1 MLVYLRIMCSWT
13 QIDQNWELH
22 HLLALVLVQILTNE
36 SIQSKCSGWMVWNT
50 SSEQFSFFF
59 FVIFTPIPVGRTY
72 SSIQWRHPTSLFP
85 KKSLG
90 FHFCLLF
97 HSWRFVCHKNP
108 WFWLKRKGLSRVF
121 IKCWKLQ
128 GCIPTAHHSMGPFLG
143 EAKNANV
150 WICMVVLRDLPP
162 KIMPDTL
169 LFRMEIPTN
178 DLREVTHHPQS
189 PQATLRQYYTALDW
203 QMRRIGF
210 APTKPRRVPL
220 KRPTV
225 AATTAQVYTV

>member
-22 HLLALVLVQILTNE
+22 HLLALVLVHKWKHTKQV
-36 SIQSKCSGWMVWNT
+36 QWMDGLKHFVGAV
-50 SSEQFSFFF
+50 FVFFF
-59 FVIFTPIPVGRTY
+59 FGGVIFTPIPVGRTY

-150 WICMVVLRDLPP
+150 WICMVVLKDLPP
-162 KIMPDTL
+162 KIMPYTL
-169 LFRMEIPTN
+169 LFWMEIPTN
-178 DLREVTHHPQS
+178 DLREVTTTPSH
-189 PQATLRQYYTALDW
+189 
-203 QMRRIGF
+203 
-210 APTKPRRVPL
+210 PRRRCASTT
-220 KRPTV
+220 RP
-225 AATTAQVYTV
+225 

>member
-1 MLVYLRIMCSWT
+1 MKAYKASAVDGWFETLRRSSFRFFFCNLHPDPSWT
-13 QIDQNWELH
+13 N
-22 HLLALVLVQILTNE
+22 ILFN
-36 SIQSKCSGWMVWNT
+36 SVT
-50 SSEQFSFFF
+50 SPNL
-59 FVIFTPIPVGRTY
+59 T
-72 SSIQWRHPTSLFP
+72 FP
-85 KKSLG
+85 QKSLG

-178 DLREVTHHPQS
+178 DLREVTHHPQP

>member
-22 HLLALVLVQILTNE
+22 HLLALVLVHKWKHTKQV
-36 SIQSKCSGWMVWNT
+36 QWMDGLKHFVGAV
-50 SSEQFSFFF
+50 FVFFF
-59 FVIFTPIPVGRTY
+59 GGVIFTPIPVGRTY

-150 WICMVVLRDLPP
+150 WICMVVLKDLPP
-162 KIMPDTL
+162 KIMPYTL
-169 LFRMEIPTN
+169 LFWMEIPTN
-178 DLREVTHHPQS
+178 DLREVTTTPSH
-189 PQATLRQYYTALDW
+189 
-203 QMRRIGF
+203 
-210 APTKPRRVPL
+210 PRRRCASTT
-220 KRPTV
+220 RP
-225 AATTAQVYTV
+225 